1 METWNQ
7 NACHLVVLSQISPFV
22 IVLSLFP
29 PILGCLP
36 SFIILFSCKGG
47 NLFFFFPPASQL
59 SLLSVCLCLVFCT
72 HPGVAQG
79 DSAVLQNVSGLK
91 LLLKHQMR

>member
-1 METWNQ
+1 MSP
-7 NACHLVVLSQISPFV
+7 HSPFTDFPFL
-22 IVLSLFP
+22 IVLSLSP

-36 SFIILFSCKGG
+36 SLTVLFSCKDG
-47 NLFFFFPPASQL
+47 NLFFFFLLPPASQL
-59 SLLSVCLCLVFCT
+59 FLLTVCFCLVLRT
-72 HPGVAQG
+72 HPGVARG